1 MLRSALLYAALLL
14 GANAAYAVDPAALEA
29 LKHGEMKRLAV
40 HSTPKPAGEAAF
52 TDRDGATHS
61 LADWRGKVVLLN
73 FWAVSCVPCRE
84 EMPALNALEK
94 ELGGED
100 FAVVPVAFGYNH
112 PGGLARFLTQYEID
126 ALPVL
131 LDPGR
136 KLSAEM
142 GVIAPPV
149 TMLLDRDGN
158 EVARFIGGAD
168 WASDDA
174 KALIGALIEDVDPS

>member
-1 MLRSALLYAALLL
+1 MLRSALLYAALLT
-14 GANAAYAVDPAALEA
+14 GANTAFAADPAALKV
-29 LKHGEMKRLAV
+29 LTTGEMNRLVV
-40 HSTPKPAGEAAF
+40 HEAARPAGTAAF
-52 TDRDGATHS
+52 TDRDGGTHT

-73 FWAVSCVPCRE
+73 FWSVSCVPCRE

-112 PGGLARFLTQYEID
+112 PGGLARFLTKYEID

-131 LDPGR
+131 LDSSR
-136 KLSAEM
+136 ALSAEM

-149 TMLLDRDGN
+149 TVLIDRDGM
-158 EVARFIGGAD
+158 EVARLIGGAD
-168 WASDDA
+168 WASDEA
-174 KALIGALIEDVDPS
+174 KALIEALIEGGN